1 MKRFTRSDRVS
12 GLVGRELSV
21 IIDRELRDK
30 RIGMV
35 TVTGVDM
42 SRDLKNA
49 RVYVS
54 VLGGEEE
61 TNRSIEALN
70 AASAF
75 IRTRLGERVVLRY
88 LPNLLFL
95 FDSSTVDG
103 MRMDRILDSIV
114 KDDSELM

>member
-1 MKRFTRSDRVS
+1 MQRFARSSRVS

-21 IIDRELRDK
+21 IIDRELRDE

-54 VLGGEEE
+54 VLGDDEE
-61 TNRSIEALN
+61 TNRSLDALN
-70 AASAF
+70 AAAPY
-75 IRTRLGERVVLRY
+75 IRARLGERVVLRY
-88 LPNLLFL
+88 LPNLQFF

-103 MRMDRILDSIV
+103 MRMDRILDEIRQ
-114 KDDSELM
+114 DDSKRM